1 VLPLG
6 CSVPTADSRYPK
18 MARLTANGLQLEV
31 ESFGANGDPA
41 VLLIM
46 GLGMQLTAWP
56 DLFCQALA
64 SAGYRVV
71 RFDNRDIGLSDAI
84 EGPPVNV
91 AKQFLRYALR
101 LPIDSPYRVQDMAED
116 ARGVLD
122 ALQIDRAHV
131 IGASMGGM
139 IAQSFAASWPERS
152 RSLVS
157 IMSTS
162 GDRRLPWSDLSV
174 LRKLLAR
181 PPRNAT
187 FDQLVEHYV
196 QLFRALSGPGFP
208 IDDATL
214 RARLQRSLKRSFKP
228 AGTLRQLLAIAASG
242 DRSAQLQMIRCPT
255 LVLHGDADPLVPLAH
270 GRDCAVKIPGARIDI
285 VPGMGHDLPPTLVPL
300 LTEHVLSHLRAVD
313 QRAPG

>member
-1 VLPLG
+1 
-6 CSVPTADSRYPK
+6 
-18 MARLTANGLQLEV
+18 MARLAANGLQLEV
-31 ESFGANGDPA
+31 ESFGSPTDPA

-56 DLFCQALA
+56 DLFCQALVA
-64 SAGYRVV
+64 AGYRVV
-71 RFDNRDIGLSDAI
+71 RFDNRDIGLSDTI

-91 AKQFLRYALR
+91 ARQFLRYALR
-101 LPIDSPYRVQDMAED
+101 LPIAAPYRVQDMAGD

-122 ALQIDRAHV
+122 ALQIERGHV

-139 IAQSFAASWPERS
+139 IAQSFAATWPERC

-162 GDRRLPWSDLSV
+162 GDRRLPWSDLRV
-174 LRKLLAR
+174 LRRLLAR
-181 PPRNAT
+181 PPSKGS
-187 FDQLVEHYV
+187 FEQLVEHYV

-208 IDDATL
+208 IDDETL
-214 RARLQRSLKRSFKP
+214 RARLQRSLRRSFKP
-228 AGTLRQLLAIAASG
+228 AGTVRQLLAIAASG
-242 DRSAQLQMIRCPT
+242 DRSAQLRQIRCPT

-270 GRDCAVKIPGARIDI
+270 GRDCARKIPGAQLDV

-300 LTEHVLSHLRAVD
+300 LTEHVLAHLRAVD
-313 QRAPG
+313 ARASQ